1 MAERPVA
8 ISTHAS
14 QAGNPCYAFFGFS
27 VVSNRPIP
35 GLFPATTDR
44 PDIYLTFGSAPSPA
58 KYNQCLEE
66 LAFSSSTLTASGQPE
81 FRLFKSR
88 DGMAHVLFGDGV
100 EFWIDPSSG
109 HVWSIWPEPVT
120 FGGITLYLLGPIL
133 GLMLRFRGVV
143 CLHASGVVID
153 DRAVLFT
160 GDAGAGKSTTAAAMS
175 QRGHALLADDIIAIT
190 ERDGKFLA
198 TPAYPYISLWPE
210 STEMIC
216 GLGAKL
222 PTLIN
227 GFEKQRFSPANF
239 QNSPV
244 PLGGIFAFGE
254 RSAGEDLPRI
264 DELTPRE
271 QLMTLVANSYGSHVL
286 PDSSRAEEFQL
297 FGRMVGAVPIRRLF
311 PHSDPALLN
320 RLCEFIEQE
329 SSSSQS
335 RAFAA

>member
-1 MAERPVA
+1 MAVPSWA
-8 ISTHAS
+8 TTSHAS
-14 QAGNPCYAFFGFS
+14 PGNSCYAFFGFL
-27 VVSNRPIP
+27 VVSSHPIL
-35 GLFPATTDR
+35 GLLPAKTDH
-44 PDIYLTFGSAPSPA
+44 PDISVTFGRVPSRA
-58 KYNQCLEE
+58 KRDRALEE
-66 LAFSSSTLTASGQPE
+66 EVFSSSTLAPSGQPT
-81 FRLFKSR
+81 FRLFKNC
-88 DGMAHVLFGDGV
+88 DGMAHVLYGDGV

-109 HVWSIWPEPVT
+109 HIWSIWPESVT
-120 FGGITLYLLGPIL
+120 FGSVTLYLLGPIF

-143 CLHASGVVID
+143 CLHASSVVID
-153 DRAVLFT
+153 DRAFLFT

-175 QRGHALLADDIIAIT
+175 QRGHALLADDIVAIT
-190 ERDGKFLA
+190 DRDGKFLA

-210 STEMIC
+210 STKMIC
-216 GLGAKL
+216 GPGAKL
-222 PTLIN
+222 PALIN

-297 FGRMVGAVPIRRLF
+297 FGRMVGAVPIRRLL

-320 RLCEFIEQE
+320 RLCELIEQE
-329 SSSSQS
+329 SRSSQS